1 MKYGTKT
8 EILDKTDSLQSLARI
23 KYIKSL
29 DYSDFK
35 PGKFDNGKVVV
46 NYRFLKPKK
55 LNRIRNIHWFW
66 YFTVLVQL
74 VRIILLKWEFCPKC
88 GSSRK

>member
-8 EILDKTDSLQSLARI
+8 EFHDKADSLQSLARI

-35 PGKFDNGKVVV
+35 AGKFDNGKVAV
-46 NYRFLKPKK
+46 NYRFLKPKTIK
-55 LNRIRNIHWFW
+55 QN
-66 YFTVLVQL
+66 
-74 VRIILLKWEFCPKC
+74 K
-88 GSSRK
+88 SSK